1 MQVVAWLAAALST
14 FDPRPLPADPSLRP
28 VILVHGIHSDGG
40 CMRRLEKH
48 LRSQGRLVFAPS
60 LRPATG
66 SASIEELAVQL
77 ASFAAQN
84 VPGGKFDL
92 VAFSMGGLVS
102 RYYMQRLGGLKRVEH
117 FVTMAT
123 PHQGTKMAW
132 LHPGQGAM
140 QMRPRSRFLQDL
152 DRDADV
158 LRTIKFTSFYTP
170 LDAIVIPARSS
181 VVPQAQNICMVVP
194 IHPSFLLEKRC
205 LKAVDRALGG
215 L

>member
-1 MQVVAWLAAALST
+1 
-14 FDPRPLPADPSLRP
+14 
-28 VILVHGIHSDGG
+28 
-40 CMRRLEKH
+40 MRRLEKH

-181 VVPQAQNICMVVP
+181 VGPQAQNICMVVP